1 MFLFIWNNVYSN
13 IHIIFRGVNSFFHT
27 VSKAHVLW
35 NNYSQHST
43 NIEEI
48 VWFSMSENLYIAE
61 QLHVQFHWTIVCNL
75 FVCEL
80 PTPSSRGINSHCRG
94 ISSHNHPWEPKQPE
108 LIWWPSQ
115 LVIQSS
121 RFIFVFPACRHS
133 TVITC
138 GNFGE
143 FFSMPKIVSSQKT
156 GWGHANLIPF
166 YCCCQGII
174 IQSNSIRRS
183 STLFTNIFHWETEWE
198 ITMTLNNLMEAD
210 KVVDVSF
217 CKAYL
222 VVFLYWLQSWAPGT
236 RCQGH
241 VWHQAVL
248 LV

>member
-1 MFLFIWNNVYSN
+1 MYNFIGLLCAIFLFVSCLPLHQEGSTPTAEVLA
-13 IHIIFRGVNSFFHT
+13 HIIT
-27 VSKAHVLW
+27 
-35 NNYSQHST
+35 
-43 NIEEI
+43 
-48 VWFSMSENLYIAE
+48 
-61 QLHVQFHWTIVCNL
+61 
-75 FVCEL
+75 
-80 PTPSSRGINSHCRG
+80 
-94 ISSHNHPWEPKQPE
+94 
-108 LIWWPSQ
+108 PSQ
-115 LVIQSS
+115 LVIQSL
-121 RFIFVFPACRHS
+121 RYIYVFPAFLHS

-143 FFSMPKIVSSQKT
+143 FFSMPKIGSSQKP
-156 GWGHANLIPF
+156 GWGHATLIPF
-166 YCCCQGII
+166 YCCCQGLKWTGII

-198 ITMTLNNLMEAD
+198 ITMTLNNLMVAD